1 MIFFF
6 LIQELKI
13 KTFSSLENKIVFYPK
28 KNMDVNNFF
37 LCNLFDV
44 K

>member
-1 MIFFF
+1 MIYLFRN
-6 LIQELKI
+6 KK

-28 KNMDVNNFF
+28 KNMDVNKFF